1 LVAQYYRHN
10 LYFRREDVLIVRYH
24 PALLLIAAVAVTGVA
39 QAQTASAVPDSTQK
53 AITAQ
58 YDLVCT
64 AVQDPSDK
72 NLDAAFATLS
82 TDFVAVDAKG
92 KQHKRD
98 EIIAAQRMQLKMLEA
113 DDCTMTVNSIT
124 SSDPSTVVVVA
135 TSHVTGAIPGQ
146 DGKHQLDA
154 TNKSSDTWKL
164 VNGTWLETQS
174 KDLRILVKVDGKV
187 ADDEGN

>member
-1 LVAQYYRHN
+1 M
-10 LYFRREDVLIVRYH
+10 RYQT
-24 PALLLIAAVAVTGVA
+24 ALLLFSTLAMTGVA
-39 QAQTASAVPDSTQK
+39 QAQTTSTVPDATQK
-53 AITAQ
+53 ALTAQ
-58 YDLVCT
+58 YNLVCA

-72 NLDAAFATLS
+72 NLDSAFATLS
-82 TDFVAVDAKG
+82 PDFVALDTKG

-98 EIIAAQRMQLKMLEA
+98 EIVAAQRMQLKMIEA
-113 DDCTMTVNSIT
+113 DDCTMTFNSI
-124 SSDPSTVVVVA
+124 SSPDSSTVVVVN
-135 TSHVTGAIPGQ
+135 TSHVTGTVPGQ
-146 DGKHQLDA
+146 DGKHQIDA